1 MSSVRITER
10 DTLDVVVV
18 EVHGDLGPA
27 AAQQLREAL
36 VRAIRHSGS
45 ARVVLDL
52 ERAHAIA
59 AEGLGAIVAGV
70 DVATDSGVLFH
81 VRGARPTAA
90 EALRDAGLAPGRLAP
105 ELT

>member
-1 MSSVRITER
+1 VAPPASCSTSSA
-10 DTLDVVVV
+10 D
-18 EVHGDLGPA
+18 
-27 AAQQLREAL
+27 
-36 VRAIRHSGS
+36 
-45 ARVVLDL
+45 
-52 ERAHAIA
+52 AIA